1 MRALPEELPTKT
13 SVAPSHEEPLSFDED
28 EKGEAHCKEPPNL
41 EGFHDVAERP
51 AGQEEDNDNR
61 TGQPHRGWRSCR
73 WTTGF
78 SSHPRTGDRRR
89 IAESRQR
96 GSGRGA
102 ARRDFLLLGPSLDE
116 YTRRA

>member
-61 TGQPHRGWRSCR
+61 TVVGGPADG
-73 WTTGF
+73 
-78 SSHPRTGDRRR
+78 PPV
-89 IAESRQR
+89 SRVIP
-96 GSGRGA
+96 GLATAGG
-102 ARRDFLLLGPSLDE
+102 
-116 YTRRA
+116 